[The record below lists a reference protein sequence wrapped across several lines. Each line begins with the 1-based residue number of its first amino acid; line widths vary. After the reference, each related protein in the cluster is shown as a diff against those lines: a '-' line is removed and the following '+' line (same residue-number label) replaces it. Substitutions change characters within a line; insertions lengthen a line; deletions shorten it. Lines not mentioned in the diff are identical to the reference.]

1 MIYVLDTNVF
11 SSALINLDLSV
22 FIDIYSPWSSLIAEG
37 RIVSCHEVFRELGRY
52 FQKEDENLVW
62 LNSNK
67 ACFQE
72 MTDEEGKIL
81 RDIYSHRKF
90 QEGVKEKNIL
100 QGNPEADA
108 MLVAKAK
115 ACGGVVVTCEKNYTP
130 NSAKIP
136 TIAVTFGVKFMP
148 LPEFYRMLK
157 NLHNG
162 NEELLNV
169 QIYDHLLPRE

>member
-11 SSALINLDLSV
+11 SSSLIYLDLSV
-22 FIDIYSPWSSLIAEG
+22 FVDIYSPWSSLIAEG
-37 RIVSCHEVFRELGRY
+37 RIISCQEVFRELGNY
-52 FQKEDENLVW
+52 FKKEDENRFW

-72 MTDEEGKIL
+72 LTNEEGEIL
-81 RDIYSHRKF
+81 RDIYSNRKF

-100 QGNPEADA
+100 KGNPEADA

-115 ACGGVVVTCEKNYTP
+115 ACGGVVVTCEKNSSP

-136 TIAVTFGVKFMP
+136 TIAVAFGVKFMP

-157 NLHNG
+157 NLYSG
-162 NEELLNV
+162 SDELLNV
-169 QIYDHLLPRE
+169 QIYDRLLT